1 MCLQRY
7 PKHYRL
13 FTVHKIMCV
22 CVCDGKANS
31 QTSGT
36 GSSYNLSNRIHYT
49 VVLSSY

>member
-13 FTVHKIMCV
+13 FTVHEIM

-31 QTSGT
+31 QISGT
-36 GSSYNLSNRIHYT
+36 GSSYNISNRLHYT